1 MGAFLCGAALIC
13 RCLELHQTQRTKL
26 TFAYHAMHDIDLNL
40 LNALDVLLQERS
52 VTRAARRL
60 RLSTS
65 AMSRTLSRLRE
76 ALGDPVLVPAGR
88 AMVPTPHAEA
98 IAEQVRTLSASAQ
111 AVLRPPPPVDPRSM
125 EREFTIRANE
135 AFTQL
140 YAAKLSAAVS
150 AVAPGVRL
158 RFVPKPD
165 KDIGP
170 LRDGTVDLEIGV
182 ISGDGG
188 ELRVQTL
195 YRDSYVG
202 IARTGHPIF
211 EAPVT
216 PERLCAWGHV
226 VFARRRSHPG
236 PADEALAARGLSRR
250 ISVIVP
256 GFPAVIAVV
265 SASDLLGFVPRS
277 ACRAIPGY
285 STALFDPPIPM
296 PEIVVSQIWHP
307 RMDADAG
314 HRWLRAVVFEAFRKG
329 P

>member
-1 MGAFLCGAALIC
+1 
-13 RCLELHQTQRTKL
+13 
-26 TFAYHAMHDIDLNL
+26 MHDIDLNL
-40 LNALDVLLQERS
+40 LAALDILLQERS
-52 VTRAARRL
+52 VTRAAHRL

-98 IAEQVRTLSASAQ
+98 IAEQVRTLSAAAQ

-150 AVAPGVRL
+150 GVAPGVRL

-165 KDIGP
+165 KDIAP
-170 LRDGTVDLEIGV
+170 LRDGKVDLEIGV

-188 ELRVQTL
+188 ELRAQTL
-195 YRDSYVG
+195 YRDTYVG
-202 IARTGHPIF
+202 IARAGHPLF
-211 EAPVT
+211 DAPVT
-216 PERLCAWGHV
+216 PERLCGWGHV
-226 VFARRRSHPG
+226 VFARRRDYSG
-236 PADEALAARGLSRR
+236 PADEALAAHGLSRR
-250 ISVIVP
+250 VSVIVP

-265 SASDLLGFVPRS
+265 SASDFLGFVPRS
-277 ACRAIPGY
+277 ACLALPGY
-285 STALFDPPIPM
+285 KTALFDPPIPM

-314 HRWLRAVVFEAFRKG
+314 HRWLRAMVFEAFRKG

>member
-1 MGAFLCGAALIC
+1 
-13 RCLELHQTQRTKL
+13 
-26 TFAYHAMHDIDLNL
+26 
-40 LNALDVLLQERS
+40 
-52 VTRAARRL
+52 
-60 RLSTS
+60 
-65 AMSRTLSRLRE
+65 MSRTLSRVRE

-88 AMVPTPHAEA
+88 AMVLTPHAEA
-98 IAEQVRTLSASAQ
+98 TAEQVRTLAAGVQ
-111 AVLRPPPPVDPRSM
+111 AVLRPPPPIDPREM

-165 KDIGP
+165 KDIDP

-188 ELRVQTL
+188 ELRAQTL
-195 YRDSYVG
+195 YRDTYIG
-202 IARTGHPIF
+202 IARAGHPIF
-211 EAPVT
+211 DAPIT
-216 PERLCAWGHV
+216 PERLCDWGHV
-226 VFARRRSHPG
+226 VFARRRGRSS
-236 PADEALAARGLSRR
+236 PADEALAVLGLSRR
-250 ISVIVP
+250 VSVIVP

-265 SASDLLGFVPRS
+265 SASDLLGLVPRS
-277 ACRAIPGY
+277 ACLALPGY
-285 STALFDPPIPM
+285 STALFDLPIPM
-296 PEIVVSQIWHP
+296 PELVVSQVWHP

-314 HRWLRAVVFEAFRKG
+314 HRWLRAVVFETFRTG

>member
-1 MGAFLCGAALIC
+1 M
-13 RCLELHQTQRTKL
+13 R
-26 TFAYHAMHDIDLNL
+26 DIDLNL
-40 LNALDVLLQERS
+40 LAALDVLLRERS

-88 AMVPTPHAEA
+88 AMVLTPHAEA
-98 IAEQVRTLSASAQ
+98 IAEQVRTLSAGART
-111 AVLRPPPPVDPRSM
+111 VLRPPPPVDPRGM
-125 EREFTIRANE
+125 QRDFTIRANE

-140 YAAKLSAAVS
+140 YAAKLSAAVA

-188 ELRVQTL
+188 ELRAQTL
-195 YRDSYVG
+195 YRDTYVG
-202 IARTGHPIF
+202 IARTGHPIL
-211 EAPVT
+211 ESPVT

-226 VFARRRSHPG
+226 VFARRRDYSG
-236 PADEALAARGLSRR
+236 PADEVLAARGLSRR
-250 ISVIVP
+250 VSVIVP

-265 SASDLLGFVPRS
+265 SASDLLGLVPRS
-277 ACRAIPGY
+277 ACLSLPGY
-285 STALFDPPIPM
+285 ELALFDLPIPM

-314 HRWLRAVVFEAFRKG
+314 HRWLRATVFETFHKG